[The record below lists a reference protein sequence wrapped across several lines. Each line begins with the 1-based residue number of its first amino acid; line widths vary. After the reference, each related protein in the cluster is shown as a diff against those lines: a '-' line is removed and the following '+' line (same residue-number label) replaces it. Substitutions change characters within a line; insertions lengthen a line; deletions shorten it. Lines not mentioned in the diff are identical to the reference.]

1 MKFNVFKFG
10 GASVKNAESVRNVG
24 SIIGKVQNSNLLVI
38 VSAMNKT
45 TNELEEAHSFYE
57 ENDKEKFLSKLNS
70 IKEFHLNI
78 IRSLFD
84 NLNQKILEEFEYL
97 FSNIEAKI
105 DLPKSN
111 LKCQNYDSIVSLGE
125 ILSTFII
132 DQYLKSQHINSKW
145 IDARDFIKTDDKFQE
160 ANVDWIE
167 TSKKIS
173 PLIHSEKEN
182 QILISQGFIAS
193 SLSGHT
199 VTLGRE
205 GSDFSAA
212 IFAYCL
218 NATSVTIWKDVPG
231 MLNADPKYFEDT
243 LLLEKIS
250 FREAIELSYYGASV
264 IHPKT
269 VKPLQNKKIPL
280 FVKSFLDIESKGTTI
295 QESSINDSRI
305 PSYIFK
311 FNQILFTISPVDFS
325 FLIEENL
332 SDIFLRLSS
341 INAKINLMQNS
352 ALSFSILLD
361 SDKVDPERLRE
372 VFKNKYIV
380 KYNEGL
386 ELITIRHYDDFTIND
401 VTKNKQIIVQQRTR
415 STARFVVKPI

>member
-24 SIIGKVQNSNLLVI
+24 SIIGRVQNSNLLVI

-84 NLNQKILEEFEYL
+84 NLNQKILEEFEFL

-111 LKCQNYDSIVSLGE
+111 LKSQNYDSIVSLGE

-132 DQYLKSQHINSKW
+132 DQYLKSQHINSRW

-231 MLNADPKYFEDT
+231 MLNADPKYFKDT

-269 VKPLQNKKIPL
+269 IKPLQNKKIPL
-280 FVKSFLDIESKGTTI
+280 YVKSFLDIESKGTTI